1 MGNLTG
7 LLFSVLV
14 ITPMLLL
21 GVDLYAVSALKTH
34 LETRAT
40 TLSYQISKEGG
51 VRNTLVNKLEEEKI
65 TINCFGTCE
74 LVSSG
79 QILKYEISTFYT
91 PLVLSNE
98 QLTISVIRTVM
109 VGYL

>member
-7 LLFSVLV
+7 LLFSILI

-21 GVDLYAVSALKTH
+21 GVDLYGVSSLKTY

-51 VRNTLVNKLEEEKI
+51 VRSTLVAMLEEENI
-65 TINCFGTCE
+65 TIDCFGTCE

-79 QILKYEISTFYT
+79 QIIKYEISTFYT
-91 PLVLSNE
+91 PLVLSEE
-98 QLTISVIRTVM
+98 QLTISVVRTVM